1 MNLLKIHPAM
11 NAAVCAA
18 MILGSPVY
26 GGSSPDGVPSRQE
39 PGNGQRRAFLVS
51 RLRERAVF
59 TERRIAA
66 QMAHGVRPVRSFVL
80 ADDCKSVTVTYCDGG
95 TNLVRVSE
103 TKAPDG
109 RR

>member
-1 MNLLKIHPAM
+1 MKRLLLLAIVTF
-11 NAAVCAA
+11 AALAA
-18 MILGSPVY
+18 TSMESSEF
-26 GGSSPDGVPSRQE
+26 GSSRENGPSRHGPQT
-39 PGNGQRRAFLVS
+39 GQRRALLVS

-66 QMAHGVRPVRSFVL
+66 QMARGVRPVRSFVL
-80 ADDCKSVTVTYCDGG
+80 ADDGKSVTVTYCDGG